1 MTNLLGIT
9 LDFLML
15 QDDKVRGD
23 VRLRQIDY
31 SKQLDFFN
39 LIVYSSSY
47 FGSKPQEWSDNL
59 WIYPTNSKSKINFVW
74 DALKIGYQI
83 CKNKKINVITAE
95 DPFTTGLIGLLLKK
109 RYKIPLNI
117 QSHVDF
123 CDNPYWVKQRKMNRF
138 FNLLG
143 KFILKRA
150 DSIRV
155 GTNYE
160 KEKLARILRINKDK
174 ISVIPVNSDLS
185 KFKDVNGE
193 SIRKKYLNGRFDKIL
208 LFSGRLVPQ
217 KDIPTLLRAFQIIK
231 QARSST
237 LLLIVGSG
245 TQENFLKNLAQELQ
259 IQDNLIFTGS
269 IEHNKLPEYLAGCD
283 VYTISS
289 IFEGTC
295 IAMAEAMA
303 SAKPVVATKFAGAYD
318 LIVNGQTGFTVS
330 QEDYETF
337 ADKVLYLLDNPD
349 MAKTM
354 GEKASKKA
362 EEIFSDNQNIGK
374 VIKMWEL
381 TAKC

>member
-1 MTNLLGIT
+1 MNVLGIG
-9 LDFLML
+9 LDHLML

-31 SKQLDFFN
+31 SKRVGCFN
-39 LIVYSSSY
+39 LIVYSPQNLG
-47 FGSKPQEWSDNL
+47 FKPQKWSDNL
-59 WIYPTNSKSKINFVW
+59 SVYPTNSKSKSYFIW
-74 DALKIGYQI
+74 DALKIACQI
-83 CKNKKINVITAE
+83 CKKQKIDVITTE
-95 DPFTTGLIGLLLKK
+95 DPFTTGLIGFLIKRRLK
-109 RYKIPLNI
+109 ISLNI
-117 QSHVDF
+117 QTHVDF
-123 CDNPYWVKQRKMNRF
+123 CDNSYWIKQRKINRF

-160 KEKLARILRINKDK
+160 KEKLVKILKIHQDK
-174 ISVIPVNSDLS
+174 INVIPVNSDLS
-185 KFKDVNGE
+185 KFKNISGE
-193 SIRKKYLNGRFDKIL
+193 SIRKKYFNGRFDKIL

-231 QARSST
+231 QARNST

-245 TQENFLKNLAQELQ
+245 TQEYFLKNLVKVLK
-259 IQDNLIFTGS
+259 IQDNVIFTGS
-269 IEHNKLPEYLAGCD
+269 VEHNKIPEYLAGCD

-303 SAKPVVATKFAGAYD
+303 SGKPVVAAKFAGAHD
-318 LIVNGQTGFTVS
+318 LIVNGDTGFMVE
-330 QEDYETF
+330 QGDYKAF
-337 ADKVLYLLDNPD
+337 ANKVLYLLDNPEV
-349 MAKTM
+349 AKTI
-354 GEKASKKA
+354 GEKAAKKA
-362 EEIFSDNQNIGK
+362 EEIFSNNQNIDK